1 MSAFVTPGSASVANE
16 VVDEQPRDRWKRP
29 LIHVPGKDKLVP
41 YTRCTTFIDV
51 IEDKSALAKW
61 GKRMVLRGAT
71 LAPQVVREAVG
82 LDHTDPAGKKQLD
95 AKAEHLVN
103 VAGANDKREKGS
115 DTHLLSEFVDRGE
128 PLPDVLQRPGRPPTP
143 VTEQDRKDMAAYM
156 MATLDL
162 EVVHAERLVVVDEME
177 VAGTPDRVSYYD
189 GPGPGAFMTDAEKA
203 KGGPPGYFPDQIA
216 GNLITDLKTGS
227 VEYGA
232 LKMAMQLAMYSRG
245 QFYDW
250 KTQTRTPLPDV
261 RPDWGLIVHLPAGS
275 GVCTVYWIDLAI
287 GWKGVQVAKIVRE
300 LRKNKKVMFPFDN
313 VKV

>member
-1 MSAFVTPGSASVANE
+1 MSAFVTPGAASVASE

-29 LIHVPGKDKLVP
+29 LIHVPGKDKLVA

-51 IEDKSALAKW
+51 IEDKSALSKW

-71 LAPQVVREAVG
+71 MAPQIVREAVG
-82 LDHTDPAGKKQLD
+82 LDHTDPAGKKALD
-95 AKAEHLVN
+95 QKAEALVN
-103 VAGANDKREKGS
+103 IAGANDKREKGS
-115 DTHLLSEFVDRGE
+115 DHHLLSEFVDRGE
-128 PLPDVLQRPGRPPTP
+128 PLPEVLQRPGRPPTP

-162 EVVHAERLVVVDEME
+162 EVVHAERLVVVDEMQ
-177 VAGTPDRVSYYD
+177 VAGTPDRVSFYD
-189 GPGPGAFMTDAEKA
+189 GPGPGAVVKAADKA
-203 KGGPPGYFPDQIA
+203 KFPPGYFPDHIT

-250 KTQTRTPLPDV
+250 RTQTRTPLPDV
-261 RPDWGLIVHLPAGS
+261 NQQWGLIINLPPGS
-275 GVCTVYWIDLAI
+275 GMCEVYWIDLTT

-300 LRKNKKVMFPFDN
+300 LRKDKKVMFPVN
-313 VKV
+313 VQM